1 MAQQSLQEFRREF
14 DDSVTKLVAE
24 KGKSTLLL
32 TRQQHDSIVYRLLE
46 MRNDD
51 VRKLTKDYRMINK
64 YEVYGINGEKSRGK

>member
-24 KGKSTLLL
+24 KGKSILL

-46 MRNDD
+46 MINNNA
-51 VRKLTKDYRMINK
+51 RKLTKDYRMINK
-64 YEVYGINGEKSRGK
+64 YEVYDINGEKG

>member
-24 KGKSTLLL
+24 KGKSTRL

-46 MRNDD
+46 MRNND

-64 YEVYGINGEKSRGK
+64 YEVYDINEEKGWGK